1 MVEGLRIQ
9 TGIDRGDSFEI
20 KFNGQNITAYHGET
34 IATVLLGSGMKM
46 LHHST
51 LSGEPRGVFC
61 GMGLCYD
68 CLVTLNGEPNIRAC
82 RTYAQPGD
90 VVEGQV

>member
-1 MVEGLRIQ
+1 MVEGFRIQ
-9 TGIDRGDSFEI
+9 SGIDRGVSFEI

-34 IATVLLGSGMKM
+34 IATVLLANGLKM
-46 LHHST
+46 FRHSN

-68 CLVTLNGEPNIRAC
+68 CLVTLNGEHNIRAC
-82 RTYAQPGD
+82 STYAQPGD